1 MVNCL
6 IFGARVHP
14 NDRNKQKWKVFFF
27 SFRGYWIANI
37 SYGSVPHVLFV
48 IHCCCY
54 TNILLQCLFIFDS
67 RIRGITAF
75 HLFFFLFAVGIILL
89 LLKIFW
95 NRLFNAMKQKPF
107 VQFIQCL
114 AMHLNALF
122 YIILHRLYYT
132 TYQTGSDPLL
142 QYHIRIKCVRG
153 TYNIFHWNNI
163 RQFMCDFLTA

>member
-1 MVNCL
+1 MAACRMYCL
-6 IFGARVHP
+6 LSIVVVTRTFYYNV
-14 NDRNKQKWKVFFF
+14 
-27 SFRGYWIANI
+27 
-37 SYGSVPHVLFV
+37 
-48 IHCCCY
+48 
-54 TNILLQCLFIFDS
+54 CLFSIPEFAES
-67 RIRGITAF
+67 QRSIC
-75 HLFFFLFAVGIILL
+75 FFLFAVGIILL

-132 TYQTGSDPLL
+132 TYQTGSDPLP